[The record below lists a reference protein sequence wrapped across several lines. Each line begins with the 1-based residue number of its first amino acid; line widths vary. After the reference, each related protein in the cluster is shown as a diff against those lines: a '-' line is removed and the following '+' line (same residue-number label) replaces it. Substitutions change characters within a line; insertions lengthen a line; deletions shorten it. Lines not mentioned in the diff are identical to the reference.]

1 MNVVGV
7 VILTALLLDLALNAV
22 ADYLN
27 LKTLRLDLPQEF
39 KAVYDK
45 KRYLRA
51 QEYLK
56 VNTRFGWV
64 TTAVNISL
72 LLVIWFGHGF
82 QLLDEWVRA
91 WGFSPV
97 PTGVLYIGI
106 LSLLV
111 AVIGIPFNAYSTFVI
126 EEHFGF
132 NQTTWS
138 TFLKDKIKGLGL
150 SLILGGPLLAGVLAF
165 FVFTGSAAWLYCW
178 GAVTLYMLV
187 VQFVAPAWIMPLFNR
202 FNILEEGDLKEAILA
217 YARSINFSL
226 DNIFIMDGSRRS
238 IKSNAFFTGF
248 GRYKRIVLFDTMV
261 DNHTTAELIA
271 VLAHEMGH
279 FKKKHILKSLLIGVA
294 QSGLMF
300 FLLSIVISYPQ
311 LFDAFYVETPSVYT
325 GLVFFAILYS
335 PFDVITGLFLGALS
349 RKNEYEADRFAVET
363 TKNPTAMSDALK
375 KLSVHNLTN
384 LRPHPFY
391 VFLNYSHPPVLARIR
406 AIAQESVYRLDA
418 VLET

>member
-1 MNVVGV
+1 MNGVGV
-7 VILTALLLDLALNAV
+7 VILVALLLDVILNTV

-27 LKTLRLDLPQEF
+27 LKTLRLDLPEEF

-56 VNTRFGWV
+56 VNTRFGWIV
-64 TTAVNISL
+64 SAVNITL
-72 LLVIWFGHGF
+72 LLFFWFGQWF
-82 QLLDEWVRA
+82 QHLDSWVRG
-91 WGFSPV
+91 WGLSQV
-97 PTGVLYIGI
+97 PSGALYIGI

-111 AVIGIPFNAYSTFVI
+111 AAANLPFSAYSTFVI
-126 EEHFGF
+126 EEKFGF

-138 TFLKDKIKGLGL
+138 TFFKDKIKGLGL
-150 SLILGGPLLAGVLAF
+150 SLILGGPLLACVLAF
-165 FVFTGSAAWLYCW
+165 FEFAGSSAWLYCW

-187 VQFVAPAWIMPLFNR
+187 VQFIAPAWIMPLFNR
-202 FNILEEGDLKEAILA
+202 FNILEEGELKEEILA

-238 IKSNAFFTGF
+238 SKSNAFFTGF

-261 DNHTTAELIA
+261 EKHSIAELVA

-279 FKKKHILKSLLIGVA
+279 FKKKHILMSLLISIG

-300 FLLSIVISYPQ
+300 YLLSIVISYSG
-311 LFDAFYVETPSVYT
+311 LFEAFYVKTPSVYT

-349 RKNEYEADRFAVET
+349 RKNEFEADRFAVAT
-363 TKNPTAMSDALK
+363 TQNPQAMMDALK

-391 VFLNYSHPPVLARIR
+391 VFLNYSHPPVLARVR
-406 AIAQESVYRLDA
+406 AIAKQSVYRLGPA
-418 VLET
+418 IEA